1 MSASLLIKIMKEEY
15 VASFVNEGVLYA
27 NTIGFFRSYEDE
39 SVAVRGDENE
49 GLSASFQAKNIK
61 LEFAGI
67 TAEGLIDTV
76 DLRYDYEDETNIY
89 CMTAISVDDILN
101 AGSDGMFLSKKLKE
115 FGGEAIVIQSE
126 DITEFMRRLKNAI
139 KTDNNICCRL
149 GNKFVTKNIE
159 YVSRSS
165 YHGAMGVF
173 KKFDEY
179 SWQHEW
185 RIVFNQ
191 KTTKGPYKLVL
202 GPLHDLVTIVDVD
215 SLIDN
220 PISLVEI
227 DPL

>member
-49 GLSASFQAKNIK
+49 GLYASFQAKDIK

-67 TAEGLIDTV
+67 TAEGLIGTV

-101 AGSDGMFLSKKLKE
+101 AGSDGMFPSKNFKE
-115 FGGEAIVIQSE
+115 FGEKAIVIQSE
-126 DITEFMRRLKNAI
+126 DITEFMKRLKNAI
-139 KTDNNICCRL
+139 ETDNNVSCRL
-149 GNKFVTKNIE
+149 GNKFATKRIE
-159 YVSRSS
+159 YVSKSS

-179 SWQHEW
+179 SWQYEW

-191 KTTKGPYKLVL
+191 KATKGPYKLVL

-215 SLIDN
+215 SFIDH

-227 DPL
+227 

>member
-101 AGSDGMFLSKKLKE
+101 AGSYGMFLSKKFKE
-115 FGGEAIVIQSE
+115 FGGKAIVIQSE

-185 RIVFNQ
+185 RIVFNH